1 MNASLL
7 TENKMMRT
15 VEPKIKMDA
24 RPQTCVSRTD
34 LAKSMEATLPARKAE
49 AGPNEKYVPK
59 SDAPFHSVARLLIG
73 GVHFAVLAGIV
84 TLLVCHVMA
93 SMRSSKRM
101 AVVKV
106 FAPDMQTVFAPSSGQ
121 FQAARRFSMGEWV
134 PAGEILGK
142 IETREI
148 RDQLRSAKRRLIE
161 LQREMLL
168 ATQAARTSTSV
179 SSEGHDQHIRHL
191 RLEANTVQADIERLG
206 ELEEELYVRSPID
219 GRIWFGLSGSKE
231 VSRHEDI
238 TPIWPSGS
246 DLRIEIEAPQ
256 KYIDE
261 ILREGTVECR
271 FATPNG
277 ERVVRA
283 TPIPATHQMVLSE
296 NEVNRSDKQVLGRIE
311 CIPQSNSSHQLLPG
325 WIGTL

>member
-1 MNASLL
+1 M
-7 TENKMMRT
+7 TEYTMMRM
-15 VEPKIKMDA
+15 VEPKINA
-24 RPQTCVSRTD
+24 VAQPQTCASRTD
-34 LAKSMEATLPARKAE
+34 SPEPMTATVQASKAE
-49 AGPNEKYVPK
+49 AASQEKYAPK
-59 SDAPFHSVARLLIG
+59 SDVPFQSVARLLIG
-73 GVHFAVLAGIV
+73 GFHFAVLAGIV
-84 TLLVCHVMA
+84 ALLVSHGIA
-93 SMRSSKRM
+93 AMRVSKQM

-106 FAPDMQTVFAPSSGQ
+106 FAPDMHTVFAPASGQ
-121 FQAARRFSMGEWV
+121 FQAARPFSMGEWV
-134 PAGEILGK
+134 PAGEVLGK

-148 RDQLRSAKRRLIE
+148 RDQLRSAKRRLSS

-168 ATQAARTSTSV
+168 ATQAARTSAST
-179 SSEGHDQHIRHL
+179 SSEAHDQHIGRL
-191 RLEANTVQADIERLG
+191 RLEANTVQSEIERLG

-261 ILREGTVECR
+261 ILLEGTVECR

-277 ERVVRA
+277 ERVVTA
-283 TPIPATHQMVLSE
+283 TPIPTTHQMVLSE
-296 NEVNRSDKQVLGRIE
+296 NEENRSDKQVLGRIE
-311 CIPQSNSSHQLLPG
+311 CIPQKDSSHQLLPG